1 MEQNKNLLATLS
13 DNELSKLMI
22 SVVETY
28 NLLGQELPLEDIVTS
43 DMGELWWNLVRLAEY
58 TRLEINKRETSKM
71 NWNKESQK

>member
-1 MEQNKNLLATLS
+1 MEQNKNLLARLS

-43 DMGELWWNLVRLAEY
+43 AQGELWWNLVRLAEY

-71 NWNKESQK
+71 NWSKESQK

>member
-1 MEQNKNLLATLS
+1 MEKSKNLLARLS
-13 DNELSKLMI
+13 DKELSNLMV

-28 NLLGQELPLEDIVTS
+28 NTLGQELPLEDIVTS
-43 DMGELWWNLVRLAEY
+43 DQGELWWNLVRLAEY

>member
-1 MEQNKNLLATLS
+1 MEQNKNLLARLS

-43 DMGELWWNLVRLAEY
+43 AQGELWWNLVRLAEY
-58 TRLEINKRETSKM
+58 TRLEINKRETSKI
-71 NWNKESQK
+71 NWSKESQE

>member
-1 MEQNKNLLATLS
+1 MEQNKNLLAKLS

-43 DMGELWWNLVRLAEY
+43 DQGELWWNLVRLAEY

-71 NWNKESQK
+71 NWGKESQK

>member
-1 MEQNKNLLATLS
+1 MEQNKNLLARLS
-13 DNELSKLMI
+13 DNELSKLMV

-43 DMGELWWNLVRLAEY
+43 AQGELWWNLVRLAEY

-71 NWNKESQK
+71 NWSKESQK

>member
-1 MEQNKNLLATLS
+1 MEQNKNLLARLS

-43 DMGELWWNLVRLAEY
+43 AQGELWWNLVRLAEY

-71 NWNKESQK
+71 NKRI

>member
-28 NLLGQELPLEDIVTS
+28 NLLGQKLPLKDIVTS
-43 DMGELWWNLVRLAEY
+43 EQGELWWNLVRLAEY

-71 NWNKESQK
+71 NKRI